1 MVMAPPPTA
10 CSNPAAGERVWVKF
24 HFKTQQ
30 GHRHWTNAEASEVV
44 GRTRESTQEDLFG
57 AIEKGEFPEW
67 KGQVQIMRHEQAKD
81 RAQAP
86 EWSQRTGWN
95 PFDLTKVWPH
105 GDFPVIDIG
114 MMELNRNPDNCFAEI
129 EQA

>member
-30 GHRHWTNAEASEVV
+30 GHRHWSNAEASEVV

-57 AIEKGEFPEW
+57 AIEKGDFPKW
-67 KGQVQIMRHEQAKD
+67 KMQVQIMTD
-81 RAQAP
+81 AQAH
-86 EWSQRTGWN
+86 EWSERTGWN

-105 GDFPVIDIG
+105 RDCPVIDIG
-114 MMELNRNPDNCFAEI
+114 TLDMNRHSENYFGET
-129 EQA
+129 